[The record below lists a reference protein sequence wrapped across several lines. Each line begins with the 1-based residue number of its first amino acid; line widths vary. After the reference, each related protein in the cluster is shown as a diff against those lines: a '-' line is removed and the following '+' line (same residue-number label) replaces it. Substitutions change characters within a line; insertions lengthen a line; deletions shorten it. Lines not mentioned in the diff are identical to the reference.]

1 MLRLSRH
8 HCARWLA
15 TAVSVHGNGLYQSPL
30 RSNENPGLAL
40 QLAATQV
47 YLCSFDGKPLRV
59 SSDTFA
65 QPRQSA

>member
-15 TAVSVHGNGLYQSPL
+15 TAVSVHGNGLYQKTL

-40 QLAATQV
+40 QLAATV
-47 YLCSFDGKPLRV
+47 IFVANGKPLRV

-65 QPRQSA
+65 QPRQTA